1 MPKIHQS
8 KTLVILTTLMVLAAA
23 SFQRFKTFVATE
35 LREFSVNQQ
44 AEGQQHRR
52 RGRRAVL
59 TLFAAVSCDFPHL
72 QFVLRKFIT

>member
-35 LREFSVNQQ
+35 LREFSLSARYFN
-44 AEGQQHRR
+44 
-52 RGRRAVL
+52 
-59 TLFAAVSCDFPHL
+59 FFC
-72 QFVLRKFIT
+72 